1 MRKIEFI
8 LLSLNLLSGPVFAMQ
23 MHSSDGCEFLRENS
37 GYSDNQYEYS
47 FDYNQSNQYNIANE
61 GRLTGLSVCEHKMRD
76 VVSSC
81 CMTNLTKESL
91 HQNSNKVVLGGI
103 IQGDTSKK
111 QIALV
116 FTGHQ
121 FADGGEAICNT
132 LKHQKVKGSFF
143 LTGDFYRTYPKL
155 VKHLQK
161 GGHYLGPHSDKHILY
176 ADWTKRDST
185 LVSREAFRKD
195 LTDNYQAM
203 INAGIKLPEFRYFL
217 PSYEWYNSDISSWCT
232 EMGVQLVNFTP
243 GTTSNADYTL
253 PQMKNY
259 RSSEEIYNNIMIYEQ
274 VHSLNGFMLL
284 IHIGTDPGRSDKL
297 YNKLDQIIN
306 HLKALGYEFVSVDK
320 LL

>member
-1 MRKIEFI
+1 MRKIGII
-8 LLSLNLLSGPVFAMQ
+8 LFSLNILSGPVFAMQ
-23 MHSSDGCEFLRENS
+23 MYSPDGSYFLGENVECS
-37 GYSDNQYEYS
+37 GLQNQYS
-47 FDYNQSNQYNIANE
+47 FDYNQSNQYNIAAE
-61 GRLTGLSVCEHKMRD
+61 GCLADFSAYKHKMSN
-76 VVSSC
+76 VAPSC
-81 CMTNLTKESL
+81 CMTNLTKQSL
-91 HQNSNKVVLGGI
+91 HQNSNKIVLGGI
-103 IQGDTSKK
+103 IQGDISRK

-121 FADGGEAICNT
+121 FADGGEVICST

-155 VKHLQK
+155 AKHLQK
-161 GGHYLGPHSDKHILY
+161 DGHYLGPHSDKHILY

-203 INAGIKLPEFRYFL
+203 INTGIKLPKFRYFL
-217 PSYEWYNSDISSWCT
+217 PSYEWYNNDISSWCD
-232 EMGVQLVNFTP
+232 EMGVQLINFTP

-253 PQMKNY
+253 PEMKNY

-274 VHSLNGFMLL
+274 LHSLNGFILL
-284 IHIGTDPGRSDKL
+284 IHIGTDPGRTDKL
-297 YNKLDQIIN
+297 YNQLDKIIN
-306 HLKALGYEFVSVDK
+306 HLKALNYEFVSIDK